1 MAWWGRL
8 RFSVSRLFQDNHSR
22 RLLLFGCEGALLQ
35 FVWSIAAA
43 GGFGTN
49 LYATNLG
56 ATDAQIGMTQ
66 LVPYLAAV
74 ALLLPVGLIGD
85 RMKDARIVPAAIMA
99 FLGAMYML
107 YGTVPAMGEHRMT
120 FFFVFLALTAGFLS
134 TYNSIWQSFFG
145 DVTPLEQRNRVYAFR
160 NRFVYVVAMAAPV
173 LCGALL
179 TALPDSESKLAVL
192 RAFFYLCGALCLL
205 NAFVI
210 SRMRGG
216 RRSPEATSA
225 ARFSPR
231 EIGGVLRGLVR
242 DRKFMAYFGGVMLF
256 YMGWH
261 MDWSMWYI
269 GQTQYIGLNE
279 AELSLYTALTSI
291 SQLLL
296 MGAIVKLIDRR
307 GTGVAFLCPI
317 LSLVF
322 CPVVML
328 VGLHVPEGARA
339 VAFLAMGTLVCS
351 PQSGTN
357 LCLVQMLLSAVPQR
371 NRSLIISLHM
381 MVVTLSNALMPYLGV
396 RLYEVMGADRH
407 ALVLFNVTV
416 LCIRLCA
423 FALFSLR
430 ALRARRAAESER
442 RKAV

>member
-1 MAWWGRL
+1 MDMRRL
-8 RFSVSRLFQDNHSR
+8 RYAFSHLFHDNHSR
-22 RLLLFGCEGALLQ
+22 MLMLFGCEGALLQ

-56 ATDAQIGMTQ
+56 ATDVQIGMTQ
-66 LVPYLAAV
+66 LVPYLTAV

-85 RMKDARIVPAAIMA
+85 RMKDAHTVPAGIML
-99 FLGAMYML
+99 FLGAAYMF
-107 YGTVPAMGEHRMT
+107 YGTVPAMGERRMV
-120 FFFVFLALTAGFLS
+120 FFFIFLALTAGMLS
-134 TYNSIWQSFFG
+134 AYNSIWQSFFG
-145 DVTPLEQRNRVYAFR
+145 DVTPIEQRNRVYAFR
-160 NRFVYVVAMAAPV
+160 NRFVYIVAMSAPV

-179 TALPDSESKLAVL
+179 TGLSDRESKLAVL

-216 RRSPEATSA
+216 QRSPEAMGA
-225 ARFSPR
+225 ARFSLR
-231 EIGGVLRGLVR
+231 EVGQTLRALAH
-242 DRKFMAYFGGVMLF
+242 DRRFLKYFGGVMLF

-261 MDWSMWYI
+261 LDWSMWYI

-279 AELSLYTALTSI
+279 AELSLYTALTSV

-296 MGAIVKLIDRR
+296 MGAIVKLIERR
-307 GTGVAFLCPI
+307 GTGAAFLCPI

-322 CPVVML
+322 CPVIML
-328 VGLHVPEGARA
+328 VGLRVPETARA
-339 VAFLAMGTLVCS
+339 AAFLAMGTLICA

-357 LCLVQMLLSAVPQR
+357 LCLVQMLLDAVPQK

-381 MVVTLSNALMPYLGV
+381 MAVTLSNALMPYLGV
-396 RLYEVMGADRH
+396 WLYEALGADLR
-407 ALVLFNVTV
+407 ALALFNVVV
-416 LCIRLCA
+416 LCLRLAA
-423 FALFSLR
+423 FALFAVR
-430 ALRARRAAESER
+430 ALRESRAQTR
-442 RKAV
+442 

>member
-1 MAWWGRL
+1 MRCCSL
-8 RFSVSRLFQDNHSR
+8 
-22 RLLLFGCEGALLQ
+22 
-35 FVWSIAAA
+35 VWSIAAA

-216 RRSPEATSA
+216 QRSPEATSA

-279 AELSLYTALTSI
+279 AELSPVY
-291 SQLLL
+291 
-296 MGAIVKLIDRR
+296 GADEYFAAAADGRDCQADRPQGHGR
-307 GTGVAFLCPI
+307 GVFVPDSVAGVLP
-317 LSLVF
+317 SGD
-322 CPVVML
+322 
-328 VGLHVPEGARA
+328 VGRAHVPEGARA
-339 VAFLAMGTLVCS
+339 VVFLALGTLVCA
-351 PQSGTN
+351 QSGTN
-357 LCLVQMLLSAVPQR
+357 LCLVQMLLAAVPQR

-396 RLYEVMGADRH
+396 RLYEAMGADRH

>member
-1 MAWWGRL
+1 M
-8 RFSVSRLFQDNHSR
+8 
-22 RLLLFGCEGALLQ
+22 
-35 FVWSIAAA
+35 
-43 GGFGTN
+43 
-49 LYATNLG
+49 
-56 ATDAQIGMTQ
+56 
-66 LVPYLAAV
+66 
-74 ALLLPVGLIGD
+74 
-85 RMKDARIVPAAIMA
+85 
-99 FLGAMYML
+99 
-107 YGTVPAMGEHRMT
+107 
-120 FFFVFLALTAGFLS
+120 
-134 TYNSIWQSFFG
+134 
-145 DVTPLEQRNRVYAFR
+145 TPLEQRNRVYAFR
-160 NRFVYVVAMAAPV
+160 NRFVYIVAMAAPV

-216 RRSPEATSA
+216 QRSPEATSA

-339 VAFLAMGTLVCS
+339 VVFLALGTLVCA

-357 LCLVQMLLSAVPQR
+357 LCLVQMLLAAVPQR

-396 RLYEVMGADRH
+396 RLYEAMGADRR
-407 ALVLFNVTV
+407 ALALFNMTV